1 MAGTILYPRKD
12 GVSMQAL
19 WLQRDQRQVIDWPA
33 VAVEGEGVL
42 WLDLQSPTQ
51 EEMDLLAKTYHLHP
65 TVVRACLH
73 PEHRPKIKEFPGHLF
88 LVMNSVARGASEG
101 GPKKTAGDPVQ
112 ELKRWRA
119 QELDVI
125 LTERVMITVHPEPVP
140 AVSALW
146 QRMAKAGEGRPAL
159 DYLIYSLSEAVTAG
173 YYVMLDRI
181 DHQIDEMETQIFE
194 GETSRGLVDRL
205 FTLKRQ
211 ILSVRKT
218 LAPQRDAF
226 SALMRREFG
235 LFGQE
240 SHAYFVDLYEHN
252 LRLFDLIDTYRDLIS
267 SSLDAYLSVV
277 NNKMNDIM
285 KILTITSVVMLPLS
299 VISGIF
305 GMNFAHMPF
314 LQSPYG
320 FWATMVVM
328 LIVSVGMVLYFRK
341 RKWL

>member
-1 MAGTILYPRKD
+1 
-12 GVSMQAL
+12 MQAL
-19 WLQRDQRQVIDWPA
+19 WIGHEQRQIIDWPA
-33 VAVEGEGVL
+33 ATVEGEGLL
-42 WLDLQSPTQ
+42 WLDLQSPTPAD
-51 EEMDLLAKTYHLHP
+51 MDLLAKTFHLHP

-73 PEHRPKIKEFPGHLF
+73 PEHRAKIKEFPGHIF
-88 LVMNSVARGASEG
+88 LVLNAVARGLSASG
-101 GPKKTAGDPVQ
+101 AQNPPGDAVQ
-112 ELKRWRA
+112 ELKRWRT

-125 LTERVMITVHPEPVP
+125 LTERAMITIHPEPVP

-146 QRMAKAGEGRPAL
+146 HRMAKAGEGRPAL
-159 DYLIYSLSEAVTAG
+159 DYLVYSLSEAVTSG

-181 DHQIDEMETQIFE
+181 DQQIDEMETQIFA

-211 ILSVRKT
+211 ILSVRKV
-218 LAPQRDAF
+218 LAPQRDAL

-240 SHAYFVDLYEHN
+240 SRAYFVDLYEHN

-305 GMNFAHMPF
+305 GMNFANMPF

-320 FWATMVVM
+320 FWATMGVM
-328 LIVSVGMVLYFRK
+328 FLVSVGMLLLFKK